1 MTLASEISAILSLCV
16 FQNPDIMFQS
26 DLFAHQRVLVTG
38 GGSGIGFEIARQFL
52 QLGATVF
59 ISSRKAERL
68 EQALPRLAEYGEAH
82 AFPADIREPEQVERL
97 ADFIAA
103 RSNDR
108 LDIVVN
114 NAGGQF
120 PSPAEEISPKGW
132 QAVINTNLNGSWNV
146 TQTMARRFL
155 LPQKRGAIVSIVV
168 NNDRGF
174 PGMAHTGAARAG
186 VMNFTRSLAVEWA
199 RRGIRLNCVAPG
211 IIRSSGLDNYPPEL
225 LTGIEQTIPQ
235 ARLGSTEEVA
245 QLMLFLCS
253 PAAAYITGETV
264 YIDGGARLW
273 GDIWTYDI

>member
-1 MTLASEISAILSLCV
+1 
-16 FQNPDIMFQS
+16 MFQS
-26 DLFAHQRVLVTG
+26 GLFAHQNVLVTG

-59 ISSRKAERL
+59 ISSRKADRL
-68 EQALPRLAEYGEAH
+68 ELALPRLAEFGRVYAY
-82 AFPADIREPEQVERL
+82 PADIREPEQVERL
-97 ADFIAA
+97 ADFIAGL
-103 RSNDR
+103 SNDR

-120 PSPAEEISPKGW
+120 PGPAEDISPKGW

-146 TQTMARRFL
+146 TQTMAKRFF
-155 LPQKRGAIVSIVV
+155 LPRNQGVVVSIVV
-168 NNDRGF
+168 NNLRGF

-225 LTGIEQTIPQ
+225 LSGIEQTIPQ

-245 QLMLFLCS
+245 QLVLFLCS
-253 PAAAYITGETV
+253 PAAAYITGETI

-273 GDIWTYDI
+273 GDIWKYDS